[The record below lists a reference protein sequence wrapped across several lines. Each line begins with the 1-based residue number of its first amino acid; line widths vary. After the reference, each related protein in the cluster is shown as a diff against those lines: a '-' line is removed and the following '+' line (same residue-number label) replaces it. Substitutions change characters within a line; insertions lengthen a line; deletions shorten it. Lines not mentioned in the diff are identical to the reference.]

1 MKKSTCLKIWNREE
15 KNTTAKGEELPQALR
30 GVRGQGLQL
39 RGIRRLKNR
48 KEVRNH
54 AQGLEKGEK
63 KAENMTKR
71 AKAKRNHS
79 NNHRFTRN
87 ICNKGSEE

>member
-15 KNTTAKGEELPQALR
+15 KNTTVKGEELPRALP
-30 GVRGQGLQL
+30 GARGQGLQL
-39 RGIRRLKNR
+39 KGIRRLKNR
-48 KEVRNH
+48 KEVRSH

-63 KAENMTKR
+63 KAENMRKR

-79 NNHRFTRN
+79 NNHQFTRS
-87 ICNKGSEE
+87 ICNKDSEE